1 MNQMAPAPGQARRSL
16 GTSWVDPLAGAA
28 ADGFASAPKLRA
40 NENPRR
46 CGECNFNQLEF
57 MRLRNMTSCRPAS
70 TAEMAMTDEQGIQAR
85 RPVAPRV
92 RVRPRPP
99 QRGARRAATT
109 ARRARRPPRRIHRMP
124 QAAAGRPTRPREL
137 LAATYRCV
145 LAGQADV
152 AGLISAG
159 ELSPSTPAQP
169 RSPRSQGDSRSTSS
183 GTTATQRARPDNVP
197 LPDISTLQ
205 PLRNCHGLSQL
216 AQTLRR
222 LAQPVRR

>member
-1 MNQMAPAPGQARRSL
+1 MSKESKP
-16 GTSWVDPLAGAA
+16 VDLWRHV
-28 ADGFASAPKLRA
+28 FASGHDRP
-40 NENPRR
+40 NVVQ
-46 CGECNFNQLEF
+46 GV
-57 MRLRNMTSCRPAS
+57 RLLP
-70 TAEMAMTDEQGIQAR
+70 
-85 RPVAPRV
+85 
-92 RVRPRPP
+92 
-99 QRGARRAATT
+99 
-109 ARRARRPPRRIHRMP
+109 RRARRPPRRIHRMP